1 MGVGV
6 ATAVMV
12 GALLVGDSMRGSL
25 RDLTLQRLGKIQSI
39 LAPNQFFRFRE
50 LLDSNDTGY
59 APIIFFSKGII
70 EHRVS
75 ADSVSRSGRVQI
87 IGCDSSFWSMDEYL
101 TDEIRDL
108 TENEVALNQAAA
120 DELGVVVGDLVT
132 VRLPVEQA
140 VPADSPLGRK
150 ESNSEGLPRLK
161 VAQIIPDRGLGRFS
175 LSASQAVPF
184 NVFMNRELIADSL
197 DRQGQA
203 NMILFDKVVSMDT
216 LSISLSS
223 LV

>member
-1 MGVGV
+1 MAHQLCGCHEC

-12 GALLVGDSMRGSL
+12 GALLVGDSMRGRL

-39 LAPNQFFRFRE
+39 LAPNQFFRFSE

-140 VPADSPLGRK
+140 VPADSPLDARSPTVKGC
-150 ESNSEGLPRLK
+150 P
-161 VAQIIPDRGLGRFS
+161 A
-175 LSASQAVPF
+175 
-184 NVFMNRELIADSL
+184 
-197 DRQGQA
+197 
-203 NMILFDKVVSMDT
+203 
-216 LSISLSS
+216 
-223 LV
+223 